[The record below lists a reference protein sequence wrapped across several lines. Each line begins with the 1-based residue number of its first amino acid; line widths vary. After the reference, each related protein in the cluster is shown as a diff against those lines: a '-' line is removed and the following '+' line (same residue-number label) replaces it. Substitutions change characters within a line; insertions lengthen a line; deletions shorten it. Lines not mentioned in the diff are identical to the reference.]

1 MAGTNNFPAIDDIGV
16 IGYTLHGGCVVI
28 TQTDDGGYRIAY
40 HAQDGMPETSSDI
53 FETLEKTH
61 EAMAQ
66 IRING
71 EWAPMEEIEQ

>member
-1 MAGTNNFPAIDDIGV
+1 
-16 IGYTLHGGCVVI
+16 
-28 TQTDDGGYRIAY
+28 
-40 HAQDGMPETSSDI
+40 MPETSSDI